1 MSTKPGGA
9 GKPDADRP
17 EPEVEGDP
25 EHPHPELDEFGHKI
39 TDEWV
44 DDEGRD
50 VVSGDW
56 ELEEDQKRAG
66 DIPDDER

>member
-1 MSTKPGGA
+1 VSTDTPGAETPGTP
-9 GKPDADRP
+9 GP

-25 EHPHPELDEFGHKI
+25 EHPHQELDEYGRKI

-44 DDEGRD
+44 DNEGRD

-66 DIPDDER
+66 DIPDES

>member
-1 MSTKPGGA
+1 MSTDTPGTDPPGTP
-9 GKPDADRP
+9 GS

-25 EHPHPELDEFGHKI
+25 EHPQPERDEYGKKI

-44 DDEGRD
+44 DTEGRD

-66 DIPDDER
+66 DIPDES